1 VIRRQAGL
9 DVRRFCALAGIPT
22 TTWYRQRKR
31 ALGGRP
37 AKGPWPRPVATDRVV
52 AVVHAYAL
60 RYPAWGHRKIWALTV
75 ADGHTVSQ
83 RTVHRILD
91 ERGLLNG
98 RRYQAERRE
107 LAKARRATFHA
118 PPTRRNRVW
127 QTDFS
132 QFETRAGGTWQL
144 GGVVDY
150 AAKFCL
156 TCPVTATK
164 TWREAVAALEAA
176 RERAGELLG
185 APLIA
190 DLVDRDTGE
199 LHPIRVV
206 TDNGPCYKAGA
217 FARYIPL
224 AARVRARPHPPP
236 LAREQRR
243 DRALVRVGQVRAP
256 VSPRDRR
263 RPRARRARRRLRA
276 DLQRRAA
283 ARDDRLGAT
292 ARPLHPG
299 PQPRQVTT
307 ATHRQRPDPSQFLD
321 TGHHDHPRSR
331 TSHKSG
337 LEERPSQRANTNR

>member
-1 VIRRQAGL
+1 VIRLEAGL

-22 TTWYRQRKR
+22 TTWYRQRQR
-31 ALGGRP
+31 ALGGAV
-37 AKGPWPRPVATDRVV
+37 AKGPWPRPVSDRVV

-75 ADGHTVSQ
+75 ADGHRVSQ
-83 RTVHRILD
+83 RTVHRILG

-107 LAKARRATFHA
+107 LAKARKQTFHD

-132 QFETRAGGTWQL
+132 ELETRAGGTWQMS
-144 GGVVDY
+144 GVVDY
-150 AAKFCL
+150 VTKFCL

-176 RERAGELLG
+176 RERAGEVLG

-199 LHPIRVV
+199 LDPIVVV

-217 FARYIPL
+217 FARYIRSRPEFEHVRTRHRSPGTNGVIERWYESLKYEHPYLHEIDDGPAL
-224 AARVRARPHPPP
+224 AEHVAGYQHIYNDERPH
-236 LAREQRR
+236 ETIGW
-243 DRALVRVGQVRAP
+243 DR
-256 VSPRDRR
+256 PRDRYTLA
-263 RPRARRARRRLRA
+263 PSP
-276 DLQRRAA
+276 
-283 ARDDRLGAT
+283 AT
-292 ARPLHPG
+292 
-299 PQPRQVTT
+299 
-307 ATHRQRPDPSQFLD
+307 
-321 TGHHDHPRSR
+321 
-331 TSHKSG
+331 
-337 LEERPSQRANTNR
+337 

>member
-1 VIRRQAGL
+1 MIRRQAGL
-9 DVRRFCALAGIPT
+9 SVERFCALAGIARP
-22 TTWYRQRKR
+22 TWYRRRQR
-31 ALGGRP
+31 ALGAAA
-37 AKGPWPRPVATDRVV
+37 AKGPWPRPVADRVV

-60 RYPAWGHRKIWALTV
+60 KYPAWGHRKVWALAI
-75 ADGHTVSQ
+75 ADGHKVSQ

-107 LAKARRATFHA
+107 LAKARKQAFHV

-132 QFETRAGGTWQL
+132 EFETTAGGTWQL
-144 GGVVDY
+144 SGVVDY

-176 RERAGELLG
+176 RERAGEVLG
-185 APLIA
+185 GPLIA

-217 FARYIPL
+217 FGRYIRSRPEFEHVRTRHRSPETNGVIERWYESIKYEHLYLHEIDDGPAL
-224 AARVRARPHPPP
+224 AEHVAGYQRIYNDERPHET
-236 LAREQRR
+236 L
-243 DRALVRVGQVRAP
+243 DW
-256 VSPRDRR
+256 
-263 RPRARRARRRLRA
+263 
-276 DLQRRAA
+276 
-283 ARDDRLGAT
+283 
-292 ARPLHPG
+292 
-299 PQPRQVTT
+299 
-307 ATHRQRPDPSQFLD
+307 QRPADRYTQAP
-321 TGHHDHPRSR
+321 
-331 TSHKSG
+331 
-337 LEERPSQRANTNR
+337 A